1 MFVPISWFPYQLLLQ
16 TVFSEMHFSFERQ
29 IQLSVPGIYGN
40 FACPTKFAH
49 CLNRDLFSLRTQI
62 LQHMQQDCCLA
73 PCPQCRRMNLQLS
86 RCLAPV
92 PQCCGLKLKSTT
104 LEPCLLPNAG
114 CCLLRIGEED
124 GQNPRRLR
132 QCSSGRS
139 PGWRTFLEES
149 ISHFQ
154 PSTKIN
160 LFSLS
165 LICPLTRLTQ
175 FQSLRC
181 EFSIGFMEGTIR
193 ASLFPISFVQFVL
206 QPQIVFSELGILLE
220 QPIQLS
226 AQGRLEDFSFR
237 TEFAD
242 LPNLDLFFLST
253 ESLQHLKVTQ
263 YLAPVSWCLTTC
275 RRQATGLPHLLVLA
289 AGYHWLPLA
298 DENRRKS
305 RMLRLW
311 W

>member
-1 MFVPISWFPYQLLLQ
+1 MSLIKSYFWTFLFPTSDFHISL
-16 TVFSEMHFSFERQ
+16 VFSETHFPFERQ
-29 IQLSVPGIYGN
+29 IQLSAPGIYGD

-49 CLNRDLFSLRTQI
+49 FLNRDLFSLWTQI
-62 LQHMQQDCCLA
+62 LQHVQQDCCLA
-73 PCPQCRRMNLQLS
+73 P
-86 RCLAPV
+86 V
-92 PQCCGLKLKSTT
+92 HWCCGLKLNSTT

-114 CCLLRIGEED
+114 CCLLRISEED

-139 PGWRTFLEES
+139 PGWRTFLESS

-181 EFSIGFMEGTIR
+181 EFSIGFIEGNVRT
-193 ASLFPISFVQFVL
+193 SLFSISFCPICASASDSL
-206 QPQIVFSELGILLE
+206 CLSLAFSLNS
-220 QPIQLS
+220 P
-226 AQGRLEDFSFR
+226 FSFLLKVDMKIFPF
-237 TEFAD
+237 EFAHIPD
-242 LPNLDLFFLST
+242 LGLSFLST
-253 ESLQHLKVTQ
+253 KSLQNLKVTH
-263 YLAPVSWCLTTC
+263 YLAPVTWCWTTC

-289 AGYHWLPLA
+289 AGYRWLPLA
-298 DENRRKS
+298 DENRRS
-305 RMLRLW
+305 YRRLRL
-311 W
+311 